1 MKLKRLAGTA
11 YNQLKGLIKRNDW
24 IRSNVPDSGNRL
36 TIGFAK
42 PIHSFR
48 TNQRCCALSIIFS
61 HLFSLS
67 LWIPFHS
74 KTGQSKEITRHPS
87 PYLMIITIL
96 NGIAYDHPSSFKGII
111 LTYSHPLLHLSRFL
125 RGTRSDP
132 LNLKSNPLDL
142 GHLRSTVLKS
152 RPLFLL
158 QVARGRWPLRAIR
171 GSSLRARLRER
182 RGLQRAVPDL
192 PPLHLRARVLRLRSP
207 QSSLRNWTLF
217 VCVRERWPRFPRLST
232 SPIFQTVA

>member
-1 MKLKRLAGTA
+1 
-11 YNQLKGLIKRNDW
+11 
-24 IRSNVPDSGNRL
+24 
-36 TIGFAK
+36 
-42 PIHSFR
+42 
-48 TNQRCCALSIIFS
+48 
-61 HLFSLS
+61 
-67 LWIPFHS
+67 
-74 KTGQSKEITRHPS
+74 
-87 PYLMIITIL
+87 MIITIL

-111 LTYSHPLLHLSRFL
+111 LTYSHPLLRLSRFL
-125 RGTRSDP
+125 RETRSDP

-158 QVARGRWPLRAIR
+158 QVARRRWPLRAIR

>member
-1 MKLKRLAGTA
+1 
-11 YNQLKGLIKRNDW
+11 
-24 IRSNVPDSGNRL
+24 
-36 TIGFAK
+36 
-42 PIHSFR
+42 
-48 TNQRCCALSIIFS
+48 
-61 HLFSLS
+61 
-67 LWIPFHS
+67 
-74 KTGQSKEITRHPS
+74 
-87 PYLMIITIL
+87 MIITIL

-111 LTYSHPLLHLSRFL
+111 LTYSHPLLRLSRFL

-142 GHLRSTVLKS
+142 GHLCSTVLKS

-207 QSSLRNWTLF
+207 QSSAIGRYSYACANVDRVFHASPPRRFFKPSPNPLAPFRRIAAKVERIF
-217 VCVRERWPRFPRLST
+217 VSNFSLSL
-232 SPIFQTVA
+232 SL

>member
-1 MKLKRLAGTA
+1 
-11 YNQLKGLIKRNDW
+11 
-24 IRSNVPDSGNRL
+24 
-36 TIGFAK
+36 
-42 PIHSFR
+42 
-48 TNQRCCALSIIFS
+48 
-61 HLFSLS
+61 
-67 LWIPFHS
+67 
-74 KTGQSKEITRHPS
+74 
-87 PYLMIITIL
+87 MIITVL

-111 LTYSHPLLHLSRFL
+111 LTYSHPLLRLSRFL

-232 SPIFQTVA
+232 SPIFQTLA

>member
-1 MKLKRLAGTA
+1 
-11 YNQLKGLIKRNDW
+11 
-24 IRSNVPDSGNRL
+24 
-36 TIGFAK
+36 
-42 PIHSFR
+42 
-48 TNQRCCALSIIFS
+48 
-61 HLFSLS
+61 
-67 LWIPFHS
+67 
-74 KTGQSKEITRHPS
+74 
-87 PYLMIITIL
+87 MIITIL

-111 LTYSHPLLHLSRFL
+111 LTYSHPLLRLSRFL

-217 VCVRERWPRFPRLST
+217 VCVRER
-232 SPIFQTVA
+232 

>member
-1 MKLKRLAGTA
+1 
-11 YNQLKGLIKRNDW
+11 
-24 IRSNVPDSGNRL
+24 
-36 TIGFAK
+36 
-42 PIHSFR
+42 
-48 TNQRCCALSIIFS
+48 
-61 HLFSLS
+61 
-67 LWIPFHS
+67 
-74 KTGQSKEITRHPS
+74 
-87 PYLMIITIL
+87 MIITIL

-232 SPIFQTVA
+232 SPIFQTVASSPRPLPSNRCQSRAHLRFEFFTLSFSVNRATHTTGAGNFRMQSGRIYSNAMRRNGNFGQLSME